1 MGTSLSSEFLEKWED
16 LVEGVEKKDIPIECI
31 KRVVIRLSNGRRRYF
46 NMSALRKQGLN
57 IHELEFALNEK
68 LKRYDPEI
76 DGIDFFV
83 DVETVA
89 QLIQPET
96 DEILRK
102 L

>member
-1 MGTSLSSEFLEKWED
+1 MGRLSDEFLEEWED
-16 LVEGVEKKDIPIECI
+16 LVEGVDKKDVPIECI
-31 KRVVIRLSNGRRRYF
+31 KRVVIRLDDGKRRYF

-68 LKRYDPEI
+68 LRQFEKEI
-76 DGIDFFV
+76 IGIDFFV

-89 QLIQPET
+89 SLVQPET
-96 DEILRK
+96 DELLRK